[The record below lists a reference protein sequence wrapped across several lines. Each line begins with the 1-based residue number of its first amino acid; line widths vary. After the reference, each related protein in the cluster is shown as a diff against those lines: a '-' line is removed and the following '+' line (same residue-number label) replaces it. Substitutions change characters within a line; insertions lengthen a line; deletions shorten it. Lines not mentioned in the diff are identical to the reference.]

1 MKALTSAVL
10 MLTLATAP
18 ATMAQEA
25 IQTHSGESPR
35 AEAPA
40 EPIVGPDRDRRQ
52 ANGDWARKVMAGE
65 TTRED
70 AEDEGLA
77 RGCDRNL
84 DRNPHGEVWV
94 GVGTG
99 GYKTAGAVVTQPIG
113 DCTEVTVAVS
123 KTDGGRIRRG
133 RR

>member
-1 MKALTSAVL
+1 MKPIAATLLVL
-10 MLTLATAP
+10 SLGAAP
-18 ATMAQEA
+18 AALAQET
-25 IQTHSGESPR
+25 IQTHSGQSPA
-35 AEAPA
+35 AEAP
-40 EPIVGPDRDRRQ
+40 PGPVVGPDRDRRQ
-52 ANGDWARKVMAGE
+52 ADGDWARKVMAGE

-70 AEDEGLA
+70 AADAGLA
-77 RGCDRNL
+77 KGCQGNPDRQ
-84 DRNPHGEVWV
+84 PHGEVWV

>member
-1 MKALTSAVL
+1 
-10 MLTLATAP
+10 
-18 ATMAQEA
+18 
-25 IQTHSGESPR
+25 
-35 AEAPA
+35 
-40 EPIVGPDRDRRQ
+40 
-52 ANGDWARKVMAGE
+52 MAGE

-77 RGCDRNL
+77 RGCHRNP

-113 DCTEVTVAVS
+113 DCSEVTVAVS